1 MVTACLP
8 HGLTQGHHKALPDIK
23 FNSCFAMVMHQM
35 QPSLLLA
42 HFPLPHCDHRR
53 GPARHHSKA
62 VVPWPCTKET
72 LPSSLRSSH
81 LQHCDQERA
90 LHHPTCQ
97 TRALYEAGAD
107 VTVPC
112 LLPCALQGG
121 GVPARKGKRAT
132 RQPGK
137 PENRAMATRF
147 YHNVL
152 ILLHWQA
159 QLLDA
164 LVQVK

>member
-1 MVTACLP
+1 VY
-8 HGLTQGHHKALPDIK
+8 D
-23 FNSCFAMVMHQM
+23 
-35 QPSLLLA
+35 
-42 HFPLPHCDHRR
+42 
-53 GPARHHSKA
+53 
-62 VVPWPCTKET
+62 
-72 LPSSLRSSH
+72 
-81 LQHCDQERA
+81 
-90 LHHPTCQ
+90 
-97 TRALYEAGAD
+97 AGAD
-107 VTVPC
+107 ALVPC

-121 GVPARKGKRAT
+121 GIPAKKGKRAT

-137 PENRAMATRF
+137 PENRAMVTRF